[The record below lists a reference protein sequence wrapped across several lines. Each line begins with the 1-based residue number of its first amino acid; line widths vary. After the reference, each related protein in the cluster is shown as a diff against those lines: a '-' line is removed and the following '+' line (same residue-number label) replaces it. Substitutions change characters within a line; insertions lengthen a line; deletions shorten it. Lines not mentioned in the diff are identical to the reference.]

1 MKIFRKIRFNTLIKS
16 NFSKYLLYATGEIIL
31 VVIGIL
37 IALYLNNQKDISDR
51 QEKQR
56 NHLTL
61 IKEELKNNL
70 LIIDEINGELS
81 KIIDN
86 IKDLLN
92 HSSSNSSI
100 ENIDETELSEL
111 LFLPLTRGIE
121 INYEDGAFNEFK
133 ASGSLKEIKNDS
145 LRSLLRSWNRKIETV
160 RHQEE
165 VVRKS
170 LEKSNDYF
178 ETNASLKTVFDNI
191 NLSETFLGIHNS
203 PTTKSNKHVLESKR
217 FENILLHYLG
227 VSTQLNK
234 RNYPNFKND
243 IELLIDLINNELNQ

>member
-1 MKIFRKIRFNTLIKS
+1 MKIFRKIRWNTMTKS
-16 NFSKYLLYATGEIIL
+16 NFGKYLVYATGEIIL

-37 IALYLNNQKDISDR
+37 IALYLNSQKDISDR

-56 NHLTL
+56 NHLIL

-70 LIIDEINGELS
+70 LIIDAENRELS

-86 IKDLLN
+86 IKGLLN
-92 HSSSNSSI
+92 HSSSSLSS
-100 ENIDETELSEL
+100 ENIDEIELSEL

-121 INYEDGAFNEFK
+121 INYENGAFNEFI

-160 RHQEE
+160 RHQEDA
-165 VVRKS
+165 VRKS
-170 LEKSNDYF
+170 LDKSNDYF
-178 ETNASLKTVFDNI
+178 ETNASLKTVFDNY
-191 NLSETFLGIHNS
+191 NLSEAFLGINNS
-203 PTTKSNKHVLESKR
+203 PTTKSNKHILESKR

-227 VSTQLNK
+227 VATQLNK
-234 RNYPNFKND
+234 RNYPDFNSD
-243 IELLIDLINNELNQ
+243 IKLLINLINNELEN